1 MAAGEAAAD
10 ADRSAIRSLNLAAI
24 PDKRDAEIL
33 QIVRSQ
39 APKNLVVNLIITKG
53 GFVLPEADA
62 SQPLAHI
69 HGHVLAIVR
78 RLSCLAISG

>member
-1 MAAGEAAAD
+1 M
-10 ADRSAIRSLNLAAI
+10 